1 MTTYTR
7 IRTGSDLFPVHV
19 MDGNGLPH
27 VELTAYACRSSQH
40 HSPRTAYAYTG
51 EIVAFASRAE
61 NDPVV
66 RRQGWRLLGPP
77 GEARRVSPI
86 SSRPGCVACS

>member
-1 MTTYTR
+1 MAAIGVR
-7 IRTGSDLFPVHV
+7 PGGLSDDDLHAHPHGQRPFPVHV
-19 MDGNGLPH
+19 VDGDGLPH

-66 RRQGWRLLGPP
+66 RRQG
-77 GEARRVSPI
+77 
-86 SSRPGCVACS
+86 